1 MLRARCR
8 AVTVVVVMGLVTG
21 LSSCSGKVAPP
32 EMPTV
37 ADPRLQSVLS
47 YVAGQMQRC
56 SIPGG
61 AIAIVENGQLTE
73 SVGFGQEDT
82 GGTDVSATTRFQT
95 AGLSKVVLGATA
107 LALVEK
113 GKLDLSQ
120 PVTRYV
126 PLTLAQGF
134 DASTITVQEL
144 LTHTS
149 GLPDLDTDDMSCAV
163 GQGQL
168 AAWFGAQPAQPLWSP
183 PGQVWDYSQRGYSA
197 AAWAI
202 EGASAGRF
210 EDAVAQLV
218 FGPAQMTT
226 ATFEPDTVLAGD
238 YAVGHSVDSHGHTR
252 QTYAPGQYDC
262 EAFRAADGIY
272 AGVDDFAQLAVTLYA
287 GGGAML
293 QPASVKAL
301 ETGQVTDE
309 LYPGDQYTYGMYAHD
324 GYRGVHVVR
333 TWGALHGFRSSFWM
347 VPDSSFAVVVF
358 FDADSAMSG
367 CSTED
372 AAGVAVTTFLGLSEV
387 PEADWSTPPATWAAY
402 AGTYFDPYQLGTIT
416 VAFDGANLTA
426 STDTAGPI
434 TLHQQSATA
443 FDASFP
449 TGTETVTFVPDANGP
464 AGFFVTR
471 LGVGKR
477 Q

>member
-1 MLRARCR
+1 
-8 AVTVVVVMGLVTG
+8 
-21 LSSCSGKVAPP
+21 
-32 EMPTV
+32 MPTV
-37 ADPRLQSVLS
+37 ADPRLQSVLAS
-47 YVAGQMQRC
+47 IAGQMQRC

-61 AIAIVENGQLTE
+61 AIAIVENGQFTE

-82 GGTDVSATTRFQT
+82 GGADVSATTRFQT

-120 PVTRYV
+120 PVTRYA

-134 DASTITVQEL
+134 DASTITVQHL
-144 LTHTS
+144 LTHSS
-149 GLPDLDTDDMSCAV
+149 GLPDLDTDDMNCAV
-163 GQGQL
+163 GPGQL
-168 AAWFGAQPAQPLWSP
+168 AAWFAGQPAQPLWSP
-183 PGQVWDYSQRGYSA
+183 PGSVWDYSQRGYSA

-202 EGASAGRF
+202 EGASGGRF

-226 ATFEPDTVLAGD
+226 ATFEPAEVLAGD
-238 YAVGHSVDSHGHTR
+238 YALGHSIDSHGHIR

-262 EAFRAADGIY
+262 EAFRAADGVY
-272 AGVDDFAQLAVTLYA
+272 AGVDDFAELAVTLYA

-301 ETGQVTDE
+301 ETGRVADE
-309 LYPGDQYTYGMYAHD
+309 LYPGDQYAYGMY
-324 GYRGVHVVR
+324 VHQGWGQNVVR
-333 TWGALHGFRSSFWM
+333 SSGSLHGFRSSFWM
-347 VPDSSFAVVVF
+347 VPDSSFAVVIF
-358 FDADSAMSG
+358 FDGDNPTSG
-367 CSTED
+367 CSPED
-372 AAGVAVTTFLGLSEV
+372 AAAVAMVQFLGLSG
-387 PEADWSTPPATWAAY
+387 PDWSTPPATWAGY

-416 VAFDGANLTA
+416 VTFDGTNLAA
-426 STDTAGPI
+426 STS
-434 TLHQQSATA
+434 TLGSIPLEEQSATA
-443 FDASFP
+443 FTASFP

-464 AGFFVTR
+464 AGWFVTR